1 MDLRASGSA
10 PDHPGLRQSWSQPD
24 VRLPTVVAIVG
35 PNASGKST
43 ILRAITSVFSF
54 ALDLDNSQTGQA
66 ISGFQSHLREQ
77 WMGRTIKICLEF
89 DANWL
94 VENAAQGSADLFR
107 YELELNPDP
116 NYGLASSVRREAL
129 SYKPK
134 GRFRRV
140 FERVENRHTY
150 LGKEMRMKANDARI
164 QAVRNNASFIST
176 LAHLNHPLMQAV
188 RNDLA
193 SMQSNTWHLNRL
205 YPDLRTVVNYY
216 IDMPDV
222 LEQLQRDVRRIDVG
236 INGVTIQQQPGVEP
250 FFLFQ
255 HDTLSVPMVLQGES
269 AGTQHFMVMF
279 PMIHY
284 MLQSGQSGV
293 YDEFDADLHPD
304 LVRELLGWFHSHERN
319 PIGAQIFLTMHNVA
333 ALQDLE
339 KEEVFLVEKSLEGAT
354 TIYGAQDVEGLR
366 RDVSLERKYRSGAL
380 GALPNIG

>member
-1 MDLRASGSA
+1 
-10 PDHPGLRQSWSQPD
+10 
-24 VRLPTVVAIVG
+24 
-35 PNASGKST
+35 
-43 ILRAITSVFSF
+43 
-54 ALDLDNSQTGQA
+54 
-66 ISGFQSHLREQ
+66 
-77 WMGRTIKICLEF
+77 
-89 DANWL
+89 
-94 VENAAQGSADLFR
+94 
-107 YELELNPDP
+107 
-116 NYGLASSVRREAL
+116 
-129 SYKPK
+129 
-134 GRFRRV
+134 
-140 FERVENRHTY
+140 
-150 LGKEMRMKANDARI
+150 MKANDARI